1 MHTFS
6 GMLRRVDELLEGT
19 DLRMGLEGLTNVY
32 YGTRMA
38 TIDDIGRYGEFENEE
53 CVIQWS
59 NLLDRYLEM
68 CDFFVQAQ
76 HVREQIPGRPG
87 SALERTWRR
96 MDAID
101 NITLS
106 YDSPTYLPYE
116 RLYWSHL
123 VVRFTDES
131 DFPNFITYLREIHDF
146 IDKTDSEFD
155 RNDLQEALNRA
166 RYPMQNLFVKYKD
179 ILNALRELRE
189 ELVKILKTLDS
200 KMLSFAMGTHD
211 RLGEGSRV
219 SLLERDTLSIIRHM
233 LDKNH

>member
-1 MHTFS
+1 M
-6 GMLRRVDELLEGT
+6 DELLEGT
-19 DLRMGLEGLTNVY
+19 DSTMGLEALTY
-32 YGTRMA
+32 YYDGITIA
-38 TIDDIGRYGEFENEE
+38 TSDDIGKHGEFEFEE
-53 CVIQWS
+53 CAILWS

-76 HVREQIPGRPG
+76 RVREQIPGRPG
-87 SALERTWRR
+87 SALEQTWRR
-96 MDAID
+96 MDTID
-101 NITLS
+101 DIDFIWS
-106 YDSPTYLPYE
+106 KDSPTYLPYE
-116 RLYWSHL
+116 RPYWRYL
-123 VVRFTDES
+123 VRRFTDES
-131 DFPNFITYLREIHDF
+131 LFPDFITYLREIHDF
-146 IDKTDSEFD
+146 IEKTDSDFD

-219 SLLERDTLSIIRHM
+219 SLLGRDTLSIIRRM
-233 LDKNH
+233 LDEIH

>member
-1 MHTFS
+1 
-6 GMLRRVDELLEGT
+6 
-19 DLRMGLEGLTNVY
+19 
-32 YGTRMA
+32 
-38 TIDDIGRYGEFENEE
+38 
-53 CVIQWS
+53 
-59 NLLDRYLEM
+59 M

-76 HVREQIPGRPG
+76 HVREKIPGRWG

-101 NITLS
+101 NINLS

-116 RLYWSHL
+116 RLYWSYL
-123 VVRFTDES
+123 VRRFTDES
-131 DFPNFITYLREIHDF
+131 LFPDFITYLREIHDF

-166 RYPMQNLFVKYKD
+166 RYPMQKLFVKYKD

-211 RLGEGSRV
+211 RLGEGSYWTEILCP
-219 SLLERDTLSIIRHM
+219 SFGIC
-233 LDKNH
+233 